1 MMIREAIR
9 SSVARRRII
18 VAALALS
25 ICRCARRAGAASSE
39 PPPDAGLTVLHLS
52 ESADR
57 EIRRDRLRAQLRI
70 EATAGNAKQVQADI
84 NRRMTSALDKV
95 KAVPGIKPETGGYA
109 VYEERQQSVPTRW
122 RGNQGLTLVDRDF
135 AELLTMVG
143 ELQNDG
149 LAVSG
154 LNFQLMPPPARG

>member
-1 MMIREAIR
+1 MESILAAVLFRKGAARPPSTMMIREAIR

-25 ICRCARRAGAASSE
+25 ICSCARPAGAASSE

-109 VYEERQQSVPTRW
+109 VYEERQRDGAGCAGRVDQ
-122 RGNQGLTLVDRDF
+122 RGIEA
-135 AELLTMVG
+135 AE
-143 ELQNDG
+143 
-149 LAVSG
+149 
-154 LNFQLMPPPARG
+154 